1 MFLHLSGI
9 SNSLSA
15 SEAYWERTHRPA
27 SSESGAAIGA
37 ATPNPTRNSAVSRL
51 TCRERSVSATVL
63 GRASICADSLAFD

>member
-15 SEAYWERTHRPA
+15 SEECWERTHRPA

-37 ATPNPTRNSAVSRL
+37 ATPNPTRKSAVSRL
-51 TCRERSVSATVL
+51 TCSARRVSVALL
-63 GRASICADSLAFD
+63 GDGFDRRGLTIV